1 MNISPWFVLLLGM
14 GTVFFGLICLI
25 FITKL
30 MSLVLK
36 KVLKEKKPAEKAPA
50 VPAQA
55 PQAPVSTG
63 GIAFA
68 DRKLLDAIIAASIAA
83 YDGGDMRGLRIR
95 SIRQIGGGNAGDRG
109 QFVAAVAAS
118 IATAM
123 GTDVEGLRIH
133 SIKKI

>member
-30 MSLVLK
+30 MSLV
-36 KVLKEKKPAEKAPA
+36 VNAVKKPEKPADKTAAP
-50 VPAQA
+50 VPAKSA
-55 PQAPVSTG
+55 VSAG

-68 DRKLLDAIIAASIAA
+68 DRKLLDAIIAAAIAT
-83 YDGGDMRGLRIR
+83 YDGSDISGLRIR
-95 SIRQIGGGNAGDRG
+95 SIRQLGGDGADRQ
-109 QFVAAVAAS
+109 QFVAAVSAAP
-118 IATAM
+118 ATTM
-123 GTDVEGLRIH
+123 GAGVQGLRIH